1 MIRQP
6 DAKHHRVHEERVTIR
21 PIGGGLP
28 CRVAAGRGRQIRG
41 QGPPFDHGQD
51 ETPRQRPARQPM
63 PRRVDALEERRLR
76 LVGPGQLER
85 IAEVRT
91 KLARVGQVPTPS
103 RVVADL
109 TFGFW
114 VALLRVGRP
123 LANGPRRRSSAQ
135 SLIAKLPEQRG
146 SANRL
151 LPAAAPADR
160 RRHAPEPAGAGY
172 FGHLRTDR
180 SPDRALGASDGLLG
194 LPMDAG
200 GAGRLNRSSP
210 SCLNR
215 PAQRTAFF
223 HGLLNSRLPDGS
235 MCACRHVPQSPT
247 PRIGRRPDPR
257 TALGCAAS
265 DAGLAGRSLAKLPR
279 PGPGSLRSSRWRA
292 PRPTSGRRPQPT
304 TFPGRLGWLG
314 GGLTGCPLRGN
325 GARGAT

>member
-247 PRIGRRPDPR
+247 PRIG
-257 TALGCAAS
+257 
-265 DAGLAGRSLAKLPR
+265 
-279 PGPGSLRSSRWRA
+279 
-292 PRPTSGRRPQPT
+292 
-304 TFPGRLGWLG
+304 
-314 GGLTGCPLRGN
+314 
-325 GARGAT
+325 